1 MLPFDKIVWYFSI
14 PKPLIMVCP
23 PPLRTNWCF
32 TNALYFRIEF
42 CASLWV
48 CFQIIFLVSIKNEG
62 PTENRLGE
70 LGSLYKYYYYY
81 HKKCLGNSL
90 SNIAFN
96 SPSSREKSLHPP
108 PSKRVVSLG
117 LHGLLAMRGERR
129 SRALRAKC
137 RVRLV
142 AWLIKRPLCRL
153 RNLLKHVKRTW
164 RKQKIRQMFLWIVC
178 WK

>member
-1 MLPFDKIVWYFSI
+1 MTKNRTCMLPFDKIVWYFSI

-23 PPLRTNWCF
+23 PPRRTNWCF
-32 TNALYFRIEF
+32 TTALYFRIEF
-42 CASLWV
+42 CALLWV
-48 CFQIIFLVSIKNEG
+48 YFHIIFLVSMKNAWKIL
-62 PTENRLGE
+62 PVI
-70 LGSLYKYYYYY
+70 SLLTVPLRGKNLY
-81 HKKCLGNSL
+81 
-90 SNIAFN
+90 I
-96 SPSSREKSLHPP
+96 PP

-153 RNLLKHVKRTW
+153 RNLWKHVKRTW
-164 RKQKIRQMFLWIVC
+164 RKQKIPRMFLWIVC